1 MLQRLVLL
9 KQPIQLYLEDSMP
22 ERERASF
29 DLSDVEWVMAKSVLT
44 LLESVDGVTTTLSGE
59 KYSMLSWCL
68 PLLFGLRD
76 AAKCD
81 GHDCMTLAGI
91 KKKLTSELN
100 RRFQLDS
107 LKMDSPLVLAAAL
120 DPHFRKLTFFSDEE
134 QDTVYGVLVEKASAL
149 ECSCSSAG
157 TSDEPSPP
165 PVKKKKPNVL
175 DRLLGEEVDRDD
187 ENTSVSEEI
196 TLFMQERPIKRKEY
210 PLSWWR
216 GNAIRFPH
224 LAILARRYLAIPATS
239 TASDR
244 VFSVAGIVVDKRWCA
259 LTVEMIDALVF
270 LHKNSHLF
278 SLTSELPVCPKPK
291 LILQTQDN
299 EDMKESDESDDN
311 EMDED
316 LPLPE
321 DTVETDV

>member
-1 MLQRLVLL
+1 M
-9 KQPIQLYLEDSMP
+9 
-22 ERERASF
+22 
-29 DLSDVEWVMAKSVLT
+29 
-44 LLESVDGVTTTLSGE
+44 
-59 KYSMLSWCL
+59 
-68 PLLFGLRD
+68 
-76 AAKCD
+76 
-81 GHDCMTLAGI
+81 AGI
-91 KKKLTSELN
+91 KKWTSELN
-100 RRFQLDS
+100 QCFQLDS

-120 DPHFRKLTFFSDEE
+120 DPRFRKLTFLSDEE

-149 ECSCSSAG
+149 ECSCSSTG

-175 DRLLGEEVDRDD
+175 DRLLGEVDRDD
-187 ENTSVSEEI
+187 ENTSVSEEV
-196 TLFMQERPIKRKEY
+196 TLFMQERPIKRKED

-216 GNAIRFPH
+216 GNARHFPH

-239 TASDR
+239 TASER